1 MKQYAVLD
9 IGGTAIKYGRAT
21 EDGRFLEKGGRPTL
35 AQEEGR
41 DGIVRK
47 VIAIVHELGQRGE
60 LAGVAID
67 TAGIV
72 KPGFAGEIVFAGE
85 ASFPGYSGTK
95 LAALVTEA
103 TGLPCCL
110 ENDVN
115 AAALGEYWQGAA
127 KGASSVFMATVG
139 TGLGGCFLLDG
150 NVWHGAGHSAG
161 ELGFLRLHGEKRI
174 LEELASTRAL
184 IREASFTHHMSPAEL
199 SGEQIFLW
207 AQQGDEDAMLAIH
220 DMAAAIA
227 EGLSAVCCLLNPE
240 VIVLGGGIMAQR
252 EMLQPIIEQQL
263 DTLVMPAMRAGTR
276 LEFARLGNDAGMLGA
291 LYAFLQA
298 DAKQAQ

>member
-9 IGGTAIKYGRAT
+9 IGGTAIKFGCAT
-21 EDGRFLEKGGRPTL
+21 EDGRFLEKAECPTL
-35 AQEEGR
+35 AQAEGGA
-41 DGIVRK
+41 GIVRK
-47 VIAIVHELGQRGE
+47 VIEIVQGLGGKHV
-60 LAGVAID
+60 LSGVAID

-72 KPGFAGEIVFAGE
+72 KPGFAGEVIFAGE
-85 ASFPGYSGTK
+85 ASFPGYSGTQ
-95 LAALVTEA
+95 LASLVTEA
-103 TGLPCCL
+103 TGLPCYL

-127 KGASSVFMATVG
+127 KGASSVFMTTVG

-150 NVWHGAGHSAG
+150 KVWHGAGYSAG

-174 LEELASTRAL
+174 LEDLASTRAL

-199 SGEQIFLW
+199 SGQQIFLW
-207 AQQGDEDAMLAIH
+207 AQQGDEDALLAIH

-227 EGLSAVCCLLNPE
+227 EGLSAVCCLLNPDI
-240 VIVLGGGIMAQR
+240 IVLGGGVMAQR
-252 EMLQPIIEQQL
+252 EILQPLIEQQL
-263 DTLVMPAMRAGTR
+263 DTLVMPAMRESTR
-276 LEFARLGNDAGMLGA
+276 LAFAELGNDAGMLGV

-298 DAKQAQ
+298 DRSRL